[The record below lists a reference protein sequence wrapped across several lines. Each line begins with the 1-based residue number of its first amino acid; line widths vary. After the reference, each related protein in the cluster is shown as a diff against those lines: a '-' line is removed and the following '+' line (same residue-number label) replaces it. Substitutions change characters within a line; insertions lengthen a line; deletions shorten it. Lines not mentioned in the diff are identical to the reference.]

1 MYTRPINKSAAYPV
15 VPPVTPVARS
25 PVAPRVNTPGSE
37 PVFPLAQAAAA
48 PMAPAGV
55 YVSVG
60 HESAAMKAS
69 PAQLITM
76 LFEAARS
83 AIVMA
88 RAHMARGDAPGK
100 GRAISRAVNI
110 IGNGLKASLD
120 AKTGGAEGAELVDRL
135 EPLYDYICQ
144 RLVLGNLRNDP
155 ALLNEAERLL
165 ENVASAWREV
175 TARHEQG
182 QPGGHPGGGT

>member
-1 MYTRPINKSAAYPV
+1 MYTRPINKSAAHSV
-15 VPPVTPVARS
+15 VPPVTPVTRS
-25 PVAPRVNTPGSE
+25 PIAPRVNTPGSE
-37 PVFPLAQAAAA
+37 PVFPLAQAPASK
-48 PMAPAGV
+48 APAGV

-76 LFEAARS
+76 LFDAARS

-110 IGNGLKASLD
+110 IGNDMKASLD
-120 AKTGGAEGAELVDRL
+120 VKTGGAEGAELVDRL

-175 TARHEQG
+175 TARHDEAH
-182 QPGGHPGGGT
+182 PGAHPGGGA

>member
-1 MYTRPINKSAAYPV
+1 MYTRPLKPASSAAVQPV
-15 VPPVTPVARS
+15 GAASRVLPS
-25 PVAPRVNTPGSE
+25 PRVGTPGSE
-37 PVFPLAQAAAA
+37 SVFAMPQPVPAAQ
-48 PMAPAGV
+48 APAGV

-60 HESAAMKAS
+60 QESAAMSAS

-76 LFEAARS
+76 LFDAARS
-83 AIVMA
+83 AIVLA
-88 RAHMARGDAPGK
+88 RHHMARGDVAGK
-100 GRAISRAVNI
+100 GRAVSRAVNI

-120 AKTGGAEGAELVDRL
+120 AKAGGAEGAELVDKL

-165 ENVASAWREV
+165 DNVALAWRAV
-175 TARHEQG
+175 TARSDEG
-182 QPGGHPGGGT
+182 KPGEGA

>member
-1 MYTRPINKSAAYPV
+1 MYTRPLKMPAA
-15 VPPVTPVARS
+15 S
-25 PVAPRVNTPGSE
+25 VAPVLAPTRVAPTAGVGLSGQSLPFSL
-37 PVFPLAQAAAA
+37 PASPPQAAA
-48 PMAPAGV
+48 PAGL
-55 YVSVG
+55 YASVAQ
-60 HESAAMKAS
+60 ESAAMSAS

-76 LFEAARS
+76 LFDAARS
-83 AIVMA
+83 AIVLA
-88 RAHMARGDAPGK
+88 RHHMARGDVAGK

-120 AKTGGAEGAELVDRL
+120 ARAGGPEGAQLVDKL

-165 ENVASAWREV
+165 DNVAWAWRAV
-175 TARHEQG
+175 TATGQGAASKG
-182 QPGGHPGGGT
+182 QP

>member
-1 MYTRPINKSAAYPV
+1 MYTRPIKSVSHAA
-15 VPPVTPVARS
+15 VPPVTPVSRS
-25 PVAPRVNTPGSE
+25 SLAPRVSTPGSE
-37 PVFPLAQAAAA
+37 PVYPLAQQAAAA
-48 PMAPAGV
+48 KAPAGV

-60 HESAAMKAS
+60 HESAAMNAS

-76 LFEAARS
+76 LFDAARS

-88 RAHMARGDAPGK
+88 RGHMARGDAAGK

-120 AKTGGAEGAELVDRL
+120 AKTGGAQGAELVDKL

-165 ENVASAWREV
+165 ENVASAWRDV
-175 TARHEQG
+175 TARHDEAR
-182 QPGGHPGGGT
+182 PGGST